1 MVIALATVEESVRA
15 YLRDKRFPWDFDF
28 FLSLF
33 SKGTR
38 VLRIRCFRATPSA
51 QLRMKTGK
59 KLSKA
64 ELIWFQVIT
73 LGVMGSSTL
82 HFPCVAPQ
90 LGDSLDPLL
99 VSHGKKLYEI
109 VMCTISNPRC
119 VISLLWKWSFFVNE
133 NERIFVIWVVLFI
146 PMPAYWFSTF
156 FPLWLAPYLSYLWRG
171 FSSMVCIPL
180 YLLSSTH
187 YSWLKRHY
195 SVVVPIHSEY
205 SNHTSP

>member
-1 MVIALATVEESVRA
+1 MVIALATGEESVRA

-28 FLSLF
+28 FLLSLF
-33 SKGTR
+33 SKGTPR
-38 VLRIRCFRATPSA
+38 VLRIRCFRAT
-51 QLRMKTGK
+51 LRMKTGK

-109 VMCTISNPRC
+109 VMCVLFQIH
-119 VISLLWKWSFFVNE
+119 
-133 NERIFVIWVVLFI
+133 VVLF
-146 PMPAYWFSTF
+146 PSFERSGAFFGKWEWEFLSFEWFYSFLIRQHTDF
-156 FPLWLAPYLSYLWRG
+156 QH
-171 FSSMVCIPL
+171 FSHCG
-180 YLLSSTH
+180 
-187 YSWLKRHY
+187 
-195 SVVVPIHSEY
+195 
-205 SNHTSP
+205 

>member
-1 MVIALATVEESVRA
+1 
-15 YLRDKRFPWDFDF
+15 
-28 FLSLF
+28 
-33 SKGTR
+33 
-38 VLRIRCFRATPSA
+38 
-51 QLRMKTGK
+51 MKTGK

-99 VSHGKKLYEI
+99 VSHVKKLYEI

-146 PMPAYWFSTF
+146 PYSPAYWFSTF

-171 FSSMVCIPL
+171 FFLNGLYPPL
-180 YLLSSTH
+180 LYALSTH
-187 YSWLKRHY
+187 HSWLKRHY

-205 SNHTSP
+205 SNHTSPLLP